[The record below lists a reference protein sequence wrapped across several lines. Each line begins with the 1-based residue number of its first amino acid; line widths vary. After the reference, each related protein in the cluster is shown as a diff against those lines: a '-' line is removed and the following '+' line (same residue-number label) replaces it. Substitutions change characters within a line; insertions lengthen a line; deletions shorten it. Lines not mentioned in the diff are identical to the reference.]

1 MNLMPEE
8 DLTQRASVNLAPMVD
23 FLFLILAVF
32 AVLSITTSKVFM
44 EEIDLAQSED
54 VDESS
59 LASFEMEPLH
69 LFVNKEGEYLLQQED
84 ALLKFHK
91 CQHLAHELHE
101 QQASGQL
108 PEDTSKVNILLHIDR
123 QAEWEF
129 VMQLLLG
136 LQNAGFNV
144 QTVYQQAPSA

>member
-8 DLTQRASVNLAPMVD
+8 DPTHRASVNLAPMVD

-32 AVLSITTSKVFM
+32 AVLSITTSKVFL

-59 LASFEMEPLH
+59 LASFEIEPLN
-69 LFVNKEGEYLLQQED
+69 LFVNKEGEYILEQND
-84 ALLKFHK
+84 THVKFHK
-91 CQHLAHELHE
+91 CQHLAHELHQ
-101 QQASGQL
+101 QQASGLL
-108 PEDTSKVNILLHIDR
+108 PQDTSKVNILLHIDR

-136 LQNAGFNV
+136 LQKAGFNV
-144 QTVYQQAPSA
+144 QTVYQQTPT